1 MNNSM
6 KYTFTNLIMLAAVV
20 LTGCSALPGYEL
32 SDQQIPE
39 IRLPDIEV
47 PRFEPPV

>member
-32 SDQQIPE
+32 SDLQIPE